1 MKNSTPI
8 FRGIATA
15 LITPLTAAGL
25 DYAEFGRLSDWQIDQ
40 GDNALVIC
48 GTTGESSTLSDAEHR
63 RAIAFACERVNGR
76 VPVIAGT
83 GSNETAY
90 AVELTKSACADGADA
105 VLVVTPYYNK
115 TTQNGLVAMY
125 NTIADASTKPVILY
139 NVPSRTG
146 IGIQPETYVKLA
158 QHPNIA
164 AIKEANSDIS
174 KIVETFALVGDQLD
188 IYSGNDDQ
196 IVPILSMGGQ
206 GCISV
211 LSNVVPKETV
221 AITDQFFAGNV
232 AEAARLQC
240 QFMPLI
246 RSLFCESN
254 PIPVKAAM
262 SALGFCENYLRLPLV
277 PMEQDHYETML
288 QRMRELGLQVG
299 ERTARPLN
307 IIVNGALGRMG
318 QEVCR
323 LVQEE
328 GPTLAARVD
337 RSGTDGCYAH
347 LADYTGPADVVIDFS
362 NHACAGE
369 LMAYCVGRNLPL
381 VAATTGYT
389 EEEFQAIRAGA
400 EKVPVF
406 QSYNMSFG
414 VALLVRLVGQ
424 AAAIFGGCAV
434 ESVEAHHNRM
444 ADAPSGTALLLAD
457 AVKAQRPDAE
467 YVFGRHG
474 QHKRQPNEIG
484 IHSLR
489 MGNVVGEHEVIF
501 STDSQ
506 TITLKHQAHD
516 RALFAEGA
524 LTAAAFLVGKPAGL
538 YHMDDLLG

>member
-1 MKNSTPI
+1 MKNNTPI

-15 LITPLTAAGL
+15 LITPLTADGI
-25 DYAEFGRLSDWQIDQ
+25 DYAQFGKLIDWQIDR
-40 GDNALVIC
+40 GINALVIC

-63 RAIAFACERVNGR
+63 RAIAFACEKVNGR

-288 QRMRELGLQVG
+288 QRMRALGL
-299 ERTARPLN
+299 
-307 IIVNGALGRMG
+307 
-318 QEVCR
+318 
-323 LVQEE
+323 
-328 GPTLAARVD
+328 
-337 RSGTDGCYAH
+337 
-347 LADYTGPADVVIDFS
+347 
-362 NHACAGE
+362 
-369 LMAYCVGRNLPL
+369 
-381 VAATTGYT
+381 
-389 EEEFQAIRAGA
+389 
-400 EKVPVF
+400 
-406 QSYNMSFG
+406 
-414 VALLVRLVGQ
+414 
-424 AAAIFGGCAV
+424 
-434 ESVEAHHNRM
+434 SV
-444 ADAPSGTALLLAD
+444 
-457 AVKAQRPDAE
+457 
-467 YVFGRHG
+467 
-474 QHKRQPNEIG
+474 
-484 IHSLR
+484 
-489 MGNVVGEHEVIF
+489 
-501 STDSQ
+501 
-506 TITLKHQAHD
+506 
-516 RALFAEGA
+516 
-524 LTAAAFLVGKPAGL
+524 
-538 YHMDDLLG
+538 

>member
-1 MKNSTPI
+1 MKNNTPI

-15 LITPLTAAGL
+15 LITPLTADGI
-25 DYAEFGRLSDWQIDQ
+25 DYAQFGKLIDWQIDQ
-40 GDNALVIC
+40 GINALVIC

-63 RAIAFACERVNGR
+63 RAIAFACEKVNGR

-211 LSNVVPKETV
+211 LSNVVPRETV

-240 QFMPLI
+240 KFMPLI

-288 QRMRELGLQVG
+288 QRMRALGL
-299 ERTARPLN
+299 
-307 IIVNGALGRMG
+307 
-318 QEVCR
+318 
-323 LVQEE
+323 
-328 GPTLAARVD
+328 
-337 RSGTDGCYAH
+337 
-347 LADYTGPADVVIDFS
+347 
-362 NHACAGE
+362 
-369 LMAYCVGRNLPL
+369 
-381 VAATTGYT
+381 
-389 EEEFQAIRAGA
+389 
-400 EKVPVF
+400 
-406 QSYNMSFG
+406 
-414 VALLVRLVGQ
+414 
-424 AAAIFGGCAV
+424 
-434 ESVEAHHNRM
+434 SV
-444 ADAPSGTALLLAD
+444 
-457 AVKAQRPDAE
+457 
-467 YVFGRHG
+467 
-474 QHKRQPNEIG
+474 
-484 IHSLR
+484 
-489 MGNVVGEHEVIF
+489 
-501 STDSQ
+501 
-506 TITLKHQAHD
+506 
-516 RALFAEGA
+516 
-524 LTAAAFLVGKPAGL
+524 
-538 YHMDDLLG
+538 